1 MTTRPIVR
9 PKLDIVK
16 LAGANG
22 VTEDETI
29 KEIKALELKI
39 HRETKKKEL
48 PDEIQPLRDDLV
60 RVPRLGH
67 QGALELLAH
76 MGMFISEFDKANGN
90 EGRERRCDLYEE
102 IGECL
107 AVCYPMRN
115 CANNNGR

>member
-1 MTTRPIVR
+1 MTTRPIIR

-22 VTEDETI
+22 VTEDETVE
-29 KEIKALELKI
+29 KIKALELDI
-39 HRETKKKEL
+39 HRETTRGKL
-48 PDEIQPLRDDLV
+48 PDEIKPMRDDLV
-60 RVPRLGH
+60 RVPKLGH
-67 QGALELLAH
+67 QGSLELMAH
-76 MGMFISEFDKANGN
+76 RGMFFSEFDKANGN

-115 CANNNGR
+115 CSNNNGR